1 MWEWLI
7 FGAIALIGAG
17 FAAAPLLRAKGT
29 RTTAALIG
37 VAVTLAA
44 LGLYMTLG
52 RPDIAGRVFTPA
64 DQHDLPALVADL
76 TRAVR
81 ERPNDVQGWI
91 LLGRGYFALGANA
104 QASKALAEAV
114 RLAQLQNLPKAQL
127 ASILSD
133 YGVALSQ
140 ASGMVT
146 PAAEAALKESIA
158 ADPKGLAARFY
169 LGLAAAQRGD
179 LAGAEKLWQAV
190 LADTPADA
198 PERREIVDRLAALKA
213 RMGGDTPDV
222 QAMVGGLAER
232 LAANPNDLEGWRR
245 LIRSYAV
252 LGDRAKAEEALRTA
266 RTHFRTDARATE
278 VLAQTAR
285 ENQLR

>member
-1 MWEWLI
+1 
-7 FGAIALIGAG
+7 
-17 FAAAPLLRAKGT
+17 
-29 RTTAALIG
+29 
-37 VAVTLAA
+37 
-44 LGLYMTLG
+44 
-52 RPDIAGRVFTPA
+52 
-64 DQHDLPALVADL
+64 
-76 TRAVR
+76 
-81 ERPNDVQGWI
+81 

-114 RLAQLQNLPKAQL
+114 RLARLQKLPNAQI

-146 PAAEAALKESIA
+146 PAAEAALKESVA

-190 LADTPADA
+190 LAETPADA

-213 RMGGDTPDV
+213 RMGGDAPDV

-278 VLAQTAR
+278 ALAQTAR

>member
-1 MWEWLI
+1 MWEWLT
-7 FGAIALIGAG
+7 FGALAAIGAG
-17 FAAAPLLRAKGT
+17 FAAAPLLRAKDT
-29 RTTAALIG
+29 RTTAGLIG
-37 VAVTLAA
+37 IAVAVAAIALYLA
-44 LGLYMTLG
+44 LG

-81 ERPNDVQGWI
+81 ERPNDVQGWL

-104 QASKALAEAV
+104 QAAKALAEAV
-114 RLAQLQNLPKAQL
+114 RLARLQKLPNDQIA
-127 ASILSD
+127 AILSD

-140 ASGMVT
+140 AAGVVT
-146 PAAEAALKESIA
+146 PAAEIALRESVA

-169 LGLAAAQRGD
+169 LGLAAAQRGE
-179 LAGAEKLWQAV
+179 LASAEQLWQGV

-213 RMGGDTPDV
+213 RMGADAPDIRT
-222 QAMVGGLAER
+222 MVGGLAER
-232 LAANPNDLEGWRR
+232 LAANPGDLEGWRR

-252 LGDRAKAEEALRTA
+252 LGERAKAEAALRTA
-266 RTHFRTDARATE
+266 RTHFRADARAME
-278 VLAQTAR
+278 ALAETAR
-285 ENQLR
+285 ENRLP